1 MSLDKINVM
10 YDYDVRTAV
19 GLNYQVLGIQ
29 KMGWKSSSYTQPFTS
44 TLSKMGMKID
54 LEYDA
59 KC

>member
-1 MSLDKINVM
+1 M